1 MKLQPLRIEASW
13 LVSYNQLYEVDPT
26 PGHEHYFEGSSLLML
41 KNNTRLNLINV
52 EWRPELDLNGEYQ
65 IQVLNFVEK
74 FNPKTN
80 AFDADPNW
88 DNPFLTFTTKSRL
101 QLVDKLEELMR
112 TLPAYQDPRMTK
124 IRGVV
129 DEVSESYRLSLEE
142 NGISV
147 ELVKKILEHG
157 NDNIQRHTL
166 NSNEITKEII
176 MMFSEHGITKKVKNI
191 ANQKLKSRQFKD

>member
-1 MKLQPLRIEASW
+1 
-13 LVSYNQLYEVDPT
+13 
-26 PGHEHYFEGSSLLML
+26 ML
-41 KNNTRLNLINV
+41 KNNTRLKLINV

-101 QLVDKLEELMR
+101 KLVDKLEELMR
-112 TLPAYQDPRMTK
+112 TLPAFQDPRMTK

-176 MMFSEHGITKKVKNI
+176 VMFSEHGITKKVKNI